1 MAHIRATETD
11 VPTTGVRDRAR
22 LPRMKPNGSP
32 QEGAEKRSSPR
43 SPATRKIYVV
53 VDDQVSR
60 CSLIDIAEGG
70 ARISIK
76 GLATTAEEMVMVDG
90 GVSRV
95 HLSRVVWRSEHE
107 AGLRFFRSE
116 TFVGPA
122 GGARGAL
129 LIATGFTE
137 RLAGR

>member
-1 MAHIRATETD
+1 MRSNGL
-11 VPTTGVRDRAR
+11 PQQGVE
-22 LPRMKPNGSP
+22 N
-32 QEGAEKRSSPR
+32 RSSPR
-43 SPATRKIYVV
+43 SPATRKVYIVV
-53 VDDQVSR
+53 GDQVSR

-76 GLATTAEEMVMVDG
+76 GMATTAEEMIMVDG

-95 HLSRVVWRSEHE
+95 HLSRVVWRSDRE
-107 AGLRFFRSE
+107 AGLQFFSSD

-122 GGARGAL
+122 GGAQGAL
-129 LIATGFTE
+129 RIATGFSA